1 MPPPE
6 VVGDTIQEQT
16 RQALGKVETV
26 LKAAGSS
33 LDPVVK
39 VTAPLAR
46 PDLYSEM
53 NEARAKFFRGA
64 KPARPMVRFGA
75 NIPDVLVAIEAVAL
89 VLGRAETSALARRRS
104 RLRLLCGKAEMPGST
119 QRSRAWSIRMTKK
132 PRTPKGTKKR
142 AKVAHPGMMGDGTEE
157 QNLGERG
164 NPAARIR
171 KKEVV
176 AAFGKKRP
184 TK

>member
-1 MPPPE
+1 MTFPTTQRCILHTRKPSSLTVSPSFHPVPVRLGGAPAE

-16 RQALGKVETV
+16 RQALGKVEIV

-53 NEARAKFFRGA
+53 NEARAKFFRGT

-89 VLGRAETSALARRRS
+89 V
-104 RLRLLCGKAEMPGST
+104 
-119 QRSRAWSIRMTKK
+119 
-132 PRTPKGTKKR
+132 
-142 AKVAHPGMMGDGTEE
+142 
-157 QNLGERG
+157 
-164 NPAARIR
+164 
-171 KKEVV
+171 
-176 AAFGKKRP
+176 
-184 TK
+184 